1 MNSLGAPMQID
12 FRGYTADC
20 LISGTL
26 ELTAPRL
33 TDMLNCETTLHLTEV
48 QLEGLADGRR
58 IAIPNYTLKRDELY
72 AVKVTGPRGSRALRI
87 STVPYRVQAQIGPY
101 NVLGRLNAAPG
112 LDAMASMSERG
123 VMLPLTDATIAY
135 VVGGILEVRDASTV
149 IINRELASWVRAA
162 ETEEL
167 PSGLAAPLYAEA

>member
-1 MNSLGAPMQID
+1 MQID
-12 FRGYTADC
+12 FRGFSADC
-20 LISGTL
+20 LITGTL

-33 TDMLNCETTLHLTEV
+33 TDMLNRDATIQLTAVE
-48 QLEGLADGRR
+48 LEGLADGRR
-58 IAIPNYTLKRDELY
+58 ISIPRYTLQREELY

-87 STVPYRVQAQIGPY
+87 VTVPHRVQAQIGPY

-112 LDAMASMSERG
+112 LDALAAMSDRG

-135 VVGGILEVRDASTV
+135 VVGGILEVRDAAAV

-162 ETEEL
+162 GTE
-167 PSGLAAPLYAEA
+167 PRDAGTAGSRTTVSDLAG